1 MGNSKEKNY
10 IYQQNLNHITV
21 MKKSLFIL
29 FLSCIELLNGATL
42 NEMEKAKDLIQQAYE
57 VQYSNPKQSAYYATQ
72 AINLIKG
79 EEKNDIKAE
88 AMLALGSAQKLL
100 GEFDHGIKTLYEG
113 LDYVTPSN
121 KSLEGEIYNMISVL
135 YCRLSDYRQSISLNE
150 KATAIF
156 KAIGDSAQIA
166 ACYNTKGIV
175 HTYLNEFTI
184 AEQFFQQA
192 LSINRS
198 LKNIKKIAANLN
210 NLCLYEGNTLEKLE
224 FIKEAIAINKNL
236 NSTWS
241 LAENYNNMGKQYYYA
256 KDYPKALEAL
266 QKAQEIAISLGA
278 KDLMC
283 DNYEYF
289 SWCYAKLGKYQ
300 KAYNYLQQLTTLSK
314 ELHSIS
320 LLRNTEQEI
329 AQKKYQAQRRAAEL
343 KEQSYKI
350 ELLKRNQYI
359 LVTIFISLVIV
370 CIFLYKWYKRKKNM
384 ELVKARYELE
394 QSEREIAEL
403 KVRQQEL
410 ELQSVQDALN
420 NSRQEATSF
429 AVFLQSRNE
438 LLEKIRSMIK
448 EGYKLNNTDIN
459 AHLKKVNA
467 FIKQH
472 QNGDKTN
479 SALLLTIE
487 EKNQEFLKRLMD
499 VHPNLTQG
507 EKYLATLLRVNLST
521 KEIAMLTGTMPKT
534 INMNRYRLR
543 KSLGISSEE
552 DLTNY
557 LQQI

>member
-1 MGNSKEKNY
+1 
-10 IYQQNLNHITV
+10 

-72 AINLIKG
+72 AINLIKD

-507 EKYLATLLRVNLST
+507 EKYLATLLRANLST

-557 LQQI
+557 LQKI

>member
-1 MGNSKEKNY
+1 
-10 IYQQNLNHITV
+10 

-448 EGYKLNNTDIN
+448 EGYKLNNADIN

>member
-410 ELQSVQDALN
+410 ELQSIQNALN

-479 SALLLTIE
+479 STLLLTIE